1 MSTDS
6 KNRQTEREKAMKTST
21 SNNIP
26 ILLSSI
32 IHPLSTALRG
42 PALLLAA
49 TALLLQGCT
58 TARPAWSSKADANPL
73 SRSAFERLEPR
84 EGVAL
89 VSFNF

>member
-1 MSTDS
+1 
-6 KNRQTEREKAMKTST
+6 MKTST

-58 TARPAWSSKADANPL
+58 TARPAWSYPADTNPPA
-73 SRSAFERLEPR
+73 RSAFERTEPR
-84 EGVAL
+84 EGIAL
-89 VSFNF
+89 VNFSF